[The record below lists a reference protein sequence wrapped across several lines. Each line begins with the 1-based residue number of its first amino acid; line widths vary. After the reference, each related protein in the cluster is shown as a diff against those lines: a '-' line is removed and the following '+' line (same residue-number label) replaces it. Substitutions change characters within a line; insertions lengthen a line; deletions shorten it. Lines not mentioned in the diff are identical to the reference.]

1 MDLTLSEEQQMLQR
15 SARDFL
21 ERACPTTKV
30 RALREPSSSGHDP
43 ELFQQMGELG
53 WLGLPF
59 SEQYGGGGATL
70 FELGLIYEEAG
81 RALVPTSLYS
91 TVEAALLLD
100 ALGSEA
106 QKEGWLPAMVA
117 GQRVS
122 TLAASEPQAIHDPRF
137 WKTQAQK
144 QGSHWILHGRKVFV
158 RNAHLAEPLF
168 VVARTGSGAVPSSL
182 TVFAVSPQAEGC
194 LLESQETF
202 GKDRQSLVSLDGVEV
217 EEDEIVGG
225 KAAIGRSWEALVHLN
240 EQTTALQCLEMVGGA
255 QRVLE
260 MTVDHVRTREQFGRP
275 IGSFQAVQ
283 HHVANMAIAVD
294 GARLASYQALW
305 RVANDLS
312 ATREV
317 AIAKAWSGEAYKQ
330 VTVMAHQLFGGMGY
344 VKETDLHLWS
354 ERAKAAELF
363 LGARDNQLQRL
374 AKAMGL

>member
-30 RALREPSSSGHDP
+30 RALREPSSTGHDP
-43 ELFQQMGELG
+43 QLFQQMGELG

-59 SEQYGGGGATL
+59 SEQYGGGGTTL

-91 TVEAALLLD
+91 TVEAALLVD

-106 QKEGWLPAMVA
+106 QKKRWLPAMVA

-144 QGSHWILHGRKVFV
+144 QVSHWVLQGKKAFV

-168 VVARTGSGAVPSSL
+168 VVARTESSAASSSL
-182 TVFAVSPQAEGC
+182 TVFALSPKAKGC

-202 GKDRQSLVSLDGVEV
+202 GKDRQSLVSLEGVEV
-217 EEDEIVGG
+217 EEEEIVGG
-225 KAAIGRSWEALVHLN
+225 TLAIGHGWEALVHLN

-283 HHVANMAIAVD
+283 HHVANMAMAVD
-294 GARLASYQALW
+294 GARLVSYQALW
-305 RVANDLS
+305 RVANDLP

-317 AIAKAWSGEAYKQ
+317 AIAKAWTGEAYKQ

-354 ERAKAAELF
+354 ERAKATELF
-363 LGARDNQLQRL
+363 LGARDHQLQHL